1 MNVSGDPGFE
11 ALTRVIADRGALCP
25 ASYKPR
31 CLQRRIA
38 VRMRARG
45 VDRYEDYLK
54 ILEGDPAEYQKLAD
68 TLTINVTN
76 FFRNPE
82 LWDRLRTDL
91 LAGLLE
97 RRPLRIWS
105 AGCASGEEPYSLVMA
120 IAEVAERIGRPAALE
135 EVTIDA
141 TDIDRAS
148 LERAAAAIYPVSL
161 FKDAPPALVER
172 YTEPDHGQRRIRER
186 LRRRVRVARLD
197 LHRDPPAAAP
207 YDMIICRNVLIY
219 FDRAGQD
226 RIFAAF
232 ADALAPGGL
241 LVLGKVET
249 ILGPIRERF
258 EIVDVRE
265 RIYRLAE

>member
-1 MNVSGDPGFE
+1 MSTPVDPGFE
-11 ALTRVIADRGALCP
+11 ALTRVIADHGVLCP

-38 VRMRARG
+38 VRMRAHG
-45 VDRYEDYLK
+45 VESYEDYLK
-54 ILEGDPAEYQKLAD
+54 VLERDPAEYGKLAD
-68 TLTINVTN
+68 VLTINVTT

-82 LWDRLRTDL
+82 LWARLRDDL

-97 RRPLRIWS
+97 RVPIRLWS
-105 AGCASGEEPYSLVMA
+105 AGCASGEEPYSLIMA
-120 IAEVAERIGRPAALE
+120 VAEVAERNGRPGALGG
-135 EVTIDA
+135 VTVDA

-148 LERAAAAIYPVSL
+148 LERAAAALYPTIL
-161 FKDAPPALVER
+161 FKDTPPALVER
-172 YTEPDHGQRRIRER
+172 YTEPDGGQLRISER

-197 LHRDPPAAAP
+197 LHRDPPVAAP

-226 RIFAAF
+226 RIFEGF
-232 ADALAPGGL
+232 ARALAPGGL

-265 RIYRLAE
+265 RIYRLAG